1 MNGPLGI
8 TIQTAMRLA
17 YFLPVAAVTI
27 LSLTGGPS
35 IAAAVSFVKDV
46 APILAAKCVTCHGPE
61 KSKGHYRLDTFE
73 ALLKPGES
81 EKKPIVA
88 SQPEQSHLWQL
99 LTTKDADDRM
109 PQKDDPLPAATIALI
124 RRWIQEGASFDGSEQ
139 KASLSSLLAPAAH
152 PEAPIRYARPVPVLA
167 VALGRDGAE
176 VFAGGYHEVTVWN
189 STNGV
194 LLRRI
199 KNIPQQVRSLA
210 MSPDGRTL
218 ALAGG
223 APGRSGEVKL
233 IDIASGTITR
243 TLVTTPDMMLA
254 LAFSPDGQ
262 RLACGGTDNSIRVFN
277 VAGGKQELRVEAHAD
292 WVLDVAF
299 SHDGKFMASA
309 SRDKTAR
316 ILELKSGESEQTY
329 AGHGEPVFTV
339 AFTAD
344 DKRVLSTARD
354 RELHLWSVSEAK
366 KLGEAGGFEGEA
378 LRLLVFGTKAFT
390 AGADGRVRQF
400 SVGEKKP
407 EPLALLEGH
416 RDAVYGLAFHEPSHR
431 LVSSS
436 YDGEVRVWDTES
448 GQLVTNWLAAPGY
461 PATLAKP

>member
-1 MNGPLGI
+1 
-8 TIQTAMRLA
+8 MRLTDLMPIFFVA
-17 YFLPVAAVTI
+17 MLLGALPMP
-27 LSLTGGPS
+27 SGGAES
-35 IAAAVSFVKDV
+35 VSFVKDV

-61 KSKGHYRLDTFE
+61 KSKGGYRLDTFE

-81 EKKPIVA
+81 EKKPVVET
-88 SQPEQSHLWQL
+88 QPEQSHLLQL
-99 LTTKDADDRM
+99 LITKDADDRM
-109 PQKDDPLPAATIALI
+109 PQKDDPLPAATVALI
-124 RRWIQEGASFDGSEQ
+124 RRWIEEGVKFDGSDQ

-167 VALGRDGAE
+167 VAFGRDGAE

-189 STNGV
+189 PTKGE

-199 KNIPQQVRSLA
+199 SNLPQQVRALA

-233 IDIASGTITR
+233 IETASGALTR
-243 TLVTTPDMMLA
+243 TLVTTPDLMLA
-254 LAFSPDGQ
+254 LAFSTDGQ
-262 RLACGGTDNSIRVFN
+262 RLACGGTDNSIRVFD
-277 VAGGKQELRVEAHAD
+277 VATGKQELRVEAHAD
-292 WVLDVAF
+292 WVLDLAF
-299 SHDGKFMASA
+299 SHDGKFLASA

-316 ILELKSGESEQTY
+316 LLELKSGESEQTY

-344 DKRVLSTARD
+344 DKRILSSARD

-378 LRLLVFGTKAFT
+378 LRLVVSGAKAFT

-400 SVGEKKP
+400 GVGEKKP
-407 EPLALLEGH
+407 EAGAILEGH
-416 RDAVYGLAFHEPSHR
+416 RDAVYGLAIHEPSHR

-436 YDGEVRVWDTES
+436 YDGEVRVWDTET
-448 GQLVTNWLAAPGY
+448 GKLVTNWLAAPGY

>member
-1 MNGPLGI
+1 
-8 TIQTAMRLA
+8 MRLTVL
-17 YFLPVAAVTI
+17 LPNCLVAMLLGTFPMQ
-27 LSLTGGPS
+27 SR
-35 IAAAVSFVKDV
+35 AAEAVSFVKDI

-61 KSKGHYRLDTFE
+61 KSKGGYRLDTFA

-81 EKKPIVA
+81 EKRPVVA
-88 SQPEQSHLWQL
+88 SQPEQSHLLQL
-99 LTTKDADDRM
+99 ITTKDADDRM

-124 RRWIQEGASFDGSEQ
+124 RRWIQEGAAFDGPDQ
-139 KASLSSLLAPAAH
+139 KTSLGSLLAPVAH

-167 VALGRDGAE
+167 VAFGRDGAE

-189 STNGV
+189 STNGA

-218 ALAGG
+218 AVAGG

-233 IDIASGTITR
+233 IDAASGAISR

-254 LAFSPDGQ
+254 LAFSADGQ
-262 RLACGGTDNSIRVFN
+262 RLACGGTDNSIRVFD
-277 VAGGKQELRVEAHAD
+277 VAGGKQELRIEAHAD

-299 SHDGKFMASA
+299 SRDGKFLASA

-316 ILELKSGESEQTY
+316 IIEIKTGESEQTY

-344 DKRVLSTARD
+344 GQRVLSTARD
-354 RELHLWSVSEAK
+354 RELHLWSVSDAK

-378 LRLLVFGTKAFT
+378 LRLLVSGTKAFT
-390 AGADGRVRQF
+390 AGADGRVRPF
-400 SVGEKKP
+400 NVGEKKL
-407 EPLALLEGH
+407 EPLAVLEGH
-416 RDAVYGLAFHEPSHR
+416 RDAVYGLAWHEPSHR
-431 LVSSS
+431 LASGS
-436 YDGEVRVWDTES
+436 YDGEVRVWDTEK
-448 GQLVTNWLAAPGY
+448 GGLVTNWLAAPGY
-461 PATLAKP
+461 PARSW